1 MGIAALDARPII
13 LSLQVSYARK
23 LIFLAAAYFAAAKLA
38 LLVAIPPGYATA
50 VWPLSGIALAAV
62 LLLGNR
68 MWPAIWLGA
77 TLVNVTVKSSLLATV
92 LIGTSFTLEAL
103 AGAALVRTFLGV
115 HRSFQRGEDVV
126 KFAAIAA
133 LSAAIAATVAV
144 VPLMF
149 VDALSSPDLLW
160 NWWTWW
166 QGNAT
171 GIIIVAP
178 LVLSWSARDKETW
191 PPPRILEAASL
202 ALALLVCSHAI
213 FSGGFLPAYP
223 YSLLPFIIWAAFRFR
238 QREVVTLNAAVCAMA
253 VWFTIEGRGPF
264 AGTTLNASLLEL
276 LVFLS
281 IVVTTGLMI
290 NAVVGERKQA
300 LEALGRALG
309 DLQEQAIRDP
319 LTSLYNRRFLGD
331 YLPRELIRAKREGTR
346 LAAIMIDVDRFKQIN
361 DTAGHS
367 AGDLVLMEIATVL
380 TRHIRGSD
388 IACRYGGEEFALIL
402 PNATPDSARRRSEEI
417 CSAIRQG
424 NDILHGVTASI
435 GVARFPDHAKDA
447 DSLLH
452 AADHALY
459 DAKRGGRDQVRVFPG
474 GAQLSSN

>member
-1 MGIAALDARPII
+1 
-13 LSLQVSYARK
+13 QVSYARK

-38 LLVAIPPGYATA
+38 LVVAIPPGYATA
-50 VWPLSGIALAAV
+50 VWPPSGIALAAV
-62 LLLGNR
+62 LVPGTR
-68 MWPAIWLGA
+68 MCPGSWLGA
-77 TLVNVTVKSSLLATV
+77 TLVTVTVKSSLLAAV
-92 LIGTSFTLEAL
+92 LIGTGYTLEAL

-149 VDALSSPDLLW
+149 VDALSSPDLRW

-191 PPPRILEAASL
+191 PLPRILEAASL
-202 ALALLVCSHAI
+202 ALPLLVCTHAI
-213 FSGGFLPAYP
+213 FSGGFTPAHP
-223 YSLLPFIIWAAFRFR
+223 YSILPFIIWAAFRFR
-238 QREVVTLNAAVCAMA
+238 QREVA
-253 VWFTIEGRGPF
+253 
-264 AGTTLNASLLEL
+264 
-276 LVFLS
+276 
-281 IVVTTGLMI
+281 
-290 NAVVGERKQA
+290 
-300 LEALGRALG
+300 
-309 DLQEQAIRDP
+309 
-319 LTSLYNRRFLGD
+319 
-331 YLPRELIRAKREGTR
+331 R

-424 NDILHGVTASI
+424 N
-435 GVARFPDHAKDA
+435 
-447 DSLLH
+447 
-452 AADHALY
+452 
-459 DAKRGGRDQVRVFPG
+459 
-474 GAQLSSN
+474 

>member
-13 LSLQVSYARK
+13 LSLQVAYARK

-77 TLVNVTVKSSLLATV
+77 TLVNVTVKSSLLAAV

-171 GIIIVAP
+171 GIILVAP
-178 LVLSWSARDKETW
+178 LVLSWSARDKEAW
-191 PPPRILEAASL
+191 SKSRILEAASL
-202 ALALLVCSHAI
+202 ALALLVCSHSI

-238 QREVVTLNAAVCAMA
+238 QREVATLNAAVCAMA

-346 LAAIMIDVDRFKQIN
+346 KLIN

-367 AGDLVLMEIATVL
+367 AGDLVLREIATVL